1 MPERIKPCSILID
14 YEVDKAPEAQ
24 QVSRLLEK
32 GSEEE
37 KIDAL
42 KTLILMIMHDDTFP
56 RMMMTVVQHCLKED
70 SKEIKKLLVIY
81 WEILEKTNAEGKLK
95 EEMILLCNA
104 LLQDLKS
111 PNEFVRGRTL
121 RLVSRLMHKEMLDSL
136 IHPVIDC
143 LSHKHP
149 YVRRNAVMCVY
160 SIHKVFGE
168 EIVADAHQEML
179 ALLDTETD
187 LSTKRNVLLYLF
199 EADPEASMR
208 YINRSLVESEEN
220 SLAGNAD
227 ILQLVVLEQLK
238 KVSKVN
244 PLEKGKYIK
253 AIFTIADTAKSQ
265 SVLFE
270 SAVAILQLTSM
281 PLPVKH
287 AISTLLKLLND
298 QSADNNT
305 KLIVLERLGDLKSSF
320 AKLLQE
326 QVVDVLRVLATPS
339 DAIRDKAL
347 QLALSLLTQRNI
359 DDIVRILKKSLQGLY
374 GEKTEHAYRSMLVH
388 ALHHCA
394 ISFPEVTGQHGL
406 VDVLVD
412 CCLDEKTE
420 GTAGEVAL
428 FLQMLMQTYASLRP
442 AILEKLEMCL
452 GEIATPQVLRTTL
465 WILSEYTTTPQRTL
479 DDILRAMGEG
489 PYLHKRETFQQAEE
503 TQVAEGL
510 VHRTVVLPD
519 GSYGTQLIARSELN
533 KKVGHTTG
541 LRRLLTEND
550 EVDFILV
557 SSLAVAV
564 TKLALKVEEGRE
576 ELNKRLILLFGTLVQ
591 LKSYPCKYAPSS
603 PNRDK
608 GVCETGQGIDPDNYD
623 RVCLCVLILLG
634 QAPEDLLK
642 DGLKYYAFTKSG
654 AQSVQTV
661 KETATAPI
669 SSQPDDLLMIKQ
681 LKGKEGLGDI
691 DFAEDEGVK
700 ASSLM
705 QSEDLDLSTRLA
717 KTRQLTGLGD
727 PAFVECFV
735 RVHQYD
741 IVLEF
746 TVSNRTASTLKN
758 LTLELATQGD
768 LKLVDRPQPCN
779 IGVGQ
784 SKLLKAT
791 LKVSSSDAGVIFGNL
806 TYDNTAGGLGCMLTL
821 NEVPIDVSEYISP
834 HPCED
839 TDFRRLWGSLNWE
852 SVVDFTFQVNS
863 VAQLLELLASRTN
876 MQSVTAQSVLDSCDS
891 FVVCNFYARSR
902 FGEDNLMNVSA
913 EIREGI
919 ATGQVRIR
927 AKSQGMTTGLA
938 EKLSSLKKD
947 LLARR

>member
-1 MPERIKPCSILID
+1 MPERIKPCSVLID

-32 GSEEE
+32 GSVEE

-42 KTLILMIMHDDTFP
+42 KTLILMMMHDDTFP

-70 SKEIKKLLVIY
+70 HKDIKKLLLLY
-81 WEILEKTNAEGKLK
+81 WEILEKTNSEGKLK

-168 EIVADAHQEML
+168 EIVADAHQGML

-187 LSTKRNVLLYLF
+187 LSTKRNVLIYLF
-199 EADPEASMR
+199 ESDPEASMK
-208 YINRSLVESEEN
+208 YINRSLAESEEN

-238 KVSKVN
+238 KVCKVN
-244 PLEKGKYIK
+244 PLEKPKYIK
-253 AIFTIADTAKSQ
+253 AIFSIADTAKSQ

-281 PLPVKH
+281 PQPVKH

-305 KLIVLERLGDLKSSF
+305 KLIVLERLGDLKVGFS
-320 AKLLQE
+320 KLLQE
-326 QVVDVLRVLATPS
+326 QVVDVLRVLSTPS
-339 DAIRDKAL
+339 DAIREKAL

-359 DDIVRILKKSLQGLY
+359 DDIVRVLKKSLQGLY
-374 GEKTEHAYRSMLVH
+374 GEKTESAYRALLVY

-394 ISFPEVTGQHGL
+394 IAFPEVTGQHGL

-428 FLQMLMQTYASLRP
+428 FLQMLMQTYTSLRP
-442 AILEKLEMCL
+442 AILEKLEVCL
-452 GEIATPQVLRTTL
+452 SEIASPQVLRTTL
-465 WILSEYTTTPQRTL
+465 WILSEYSTAPQHSL
-479 DDILRAMGEG
+479 NDILRTLGEG
-489 PYLHKRETFQQAEE
+489 PYVHKRETFQQVED
-503 TQVAEGL
+503 TQVTEGL

-519 GSYGTQLIARSELN
+519 GSYGTQLIARSELSKRTAN
-533 KKVGHTTG
+533 VTG
-541 LRRLLTEND
+541 LRKLLTESD

-557 SSLAVAV
+557 SSLAVAL
-564 TKLALKVEEGRE
+564 TKLALRVEEGRE
-576 ELNKRLILLFGTLVQ
+576 ELNKRLVLLFCTLVQ
-591 LKSYPCKYAPSS
+591 LKTYPTKYAPSS

-608 GVCETGQGIDPDNYD
+608 GVCEAGQSIDPDNYD
-623 RVCLCVLILLG
+623 RVCLCILVLLG

-642 DGLKYYAFTKSG
+642 DGLKYYALTKPA
-654 AQSVQTV
+654 AQSVQAV
-661 KETATAPI
+661 KEVAVPSAI
-669 SSQPDDLLMIKQ
+669 QPDDLLMIKQ
-681 LKGKEGLGDI
+681 LKGKDGLGDI
-691 DFAEDEGVK
+691 DFAEDEGAK
-700 ASSLM
+700 ATSLM
-705 QSEDLDLSTRLA
+705 QAEDLDLSTRLA

-727 PAFVECFV
+727 PAFVECLV

-746 TVSNRTASTLKN
+746 TVTNRTATTLKN
-758 LTLELATQGD
+758 LSLELATQGD
-768 LKLVDRPQPCN
+768 LKLVERPQPCN
-779 IGVGQ
+779 LAVGQ
-784 SKLLKAT
+784 NKLLKAT

-821 NEVPIDVSEYISP
+821 NEVPIDVSEYITP
-834 HPCED
+834 QHCGD
-839 TDFRRLWGSLNWE
+839 TDFRRLWGGLNWE
-852 SVVDFTFQVNS
+852 SVVDFTFRVQS
-863 VAQLLELLASRTN
+863 VAQLLDLVASRTN
-876 MQSVTAQSVLDSCDS
+876 MQCVTAQSVLESCDS

-902 FGEDNLMNVSA
+902 FGEDNLMNLSA
-913 EIREGI
+913 EFCEGV
-919 ATGQVRIR
+919 AAGQVRIR
-927 AKSQGMTTGLA
+927 AKSQGMTNGLA
-938 EKLSSLKKD
+938 EKLSSLKQD